1 VDTVL
6 SWYDGLREQ
15 CVTQTVTSNETSTD
29 SGANK
34 RRSTRLVHAVGLTVA
49 GTDALGRSFREVTKT
64 SVVSCYGCAFRSK
77 NYAPKSSEVTLEVS
91 RGHSWLAPR
100 RVTAKVIWVQR
111 PQNLREQYQIAVALE
126 VPGNVWGVEAPP
138 EDWFPHPEDVVRAAP
153 PPEPAEA
160 AEAAT
165 SAAEADTSQSS
176 AESQEAIPQAELDA
190 EVTLIPVPVEPVAPE
205 SGNGAGKVEEIVFGR
220 GHLDVQIEE
229 ALGATL
235 RSMIGREAEE
245 AVREFARETAERA
258 MAVIAEMRK
267 SSESMADELDA
278 KIRQVLDEAMNL
290 PAAPPPERPPEK
302 WSRKKRWKR
311 PRY

>member
-1 VDTVL
+1 M
-6 SWYDGLREQ
+6 
-15 CVTQTVTSNETSTD
+15 TQTITSGESSTASAD
-29 SGANK
+29 NK
-34 RRSTRLVHAVGLTVA
+34 RRSTRLIHAVNLTVV
-49 GTDALGRSFREVTKT
+49 GTDALGRPFREVTKT

-100 RVTAKVIWVQR
+100 RVTAKVVWVQR
-111 PQNLREQYQIAVALE
+111 PHNVREQYQIAVALE

-153 PPEPAEA
+153 PEPEPEPEPAPA
-160 AEAAT
+160 A
-165 SAAEADTSQSS
+165 Q
-176 AESQEAIPQAELDA
+176 AESTEAPPQVEAEA

-205 SGNGAGKVEEIVFGR
+205 SSNGGPKVEEIVFGR

-235 RSMIGREAEE
+235 RSMMGREAEE
-245 AVREFARETAERA
+245 AVREFARQTAERA
-258 MAVIAEMRK
+258 MAVIEEVRK
-267 SSESMADELDA
+267 SSESMAEELDA

-290 PAAPPPERPPEK
+290 PPTTPTSPPALQPDPQAQSSLDK
-302 WSRKKRWKR
+302 FSKKRRWKR

>member
-1 VDTVL
+1 M
-6 SWYDGLREQ
+6 
-15 CVTQTVTSNETSTD
+15 TQTITSGEASTA
-29 SGANK
+29 SAENK
-34 RRSTRLVHAVGLTVA
+34 RRSTRLIHAVNLTVV
-49 GTDALGRSFREVTKT
+49 GTDALGRPFREVTKT

-100 RVTAKVIWVQR
+100 RVTAKVVWVQR
-111 PQNLREQYQIAVALE
+111 PHNVREQYQIAVALE

-153 PPEPAEA
+153 PAETEPEPE
-160 AEAAT
+160 
-165 SAAEADTSQSS
+165 SQAGQMES
-176 AESQEAIPQAELDA
+176 AEGQPQAEPDA

-205 SGNGAGKVEEIVFGR
+205 SANGGEKVEEIVFGR

-235 RSMIGREAEE
+235 RSMMGREAEQ
-245 AVREFARETAERA
+245 AVREFARQTAERA
-258 MAVIAEMRK
+258 MAVIEEVRK
-267 SSESMADELDA
+267 SSESLAEELDA
-278 KIRQVLDEAMNL
+278 KVRQVLDEAMNL
-290 PAAPPPERPPEK
+290 PASPAAPPASQAEPQAQPSQDK
-302 WSRKKRWKR
+302 FSRKKRWKR

>member
-1 VDTVL
+1 MTPF
-6 SWYDGLREQ
+6 REQ
-15 CVTQTVTSNETSTD
+15 CVTQTITSRESSTD

-34 RRSTRLVHAVGLTVA
+34 RRSTRLVHAVGLTVV

-138 EDWFPHPEDVVRAAP
+138 EDWFPHPEDIVRSAP
-153 PPEPAEA
+153 PPEPAELTETPA
-160 AEAAT
+160 AEAP
-165 SAAEADTSQSS
+165 QQI
-176 AESQEAIPQAELDA
+176 AESQEAIPQAEPDA
-190 EVTLIPVPVEPVAPE
+190 EVTLIPVPVEPVTPE
-205 SGNGAGKVEEIVFGR
+205 SENGGGKVEEIVFGR

-229 ALGATL
+229 ALGTTL

-258 MAVIAEMRK
+258 MAVIEEVRK

-290 PAAPPPERPPEK
+290 PAAPPPAAAPPSEK
-302 WSRKKRWKR
+302 WPRKKRWKYGR
-311 PRY
+311 QRS